1 MAYSNHLALISVRL
15 YILVYFHQEFRAVT
29 QRLFTDI
36 LGTGMLVLIYRHTN
50 YKCKQKFW
58 EFLNIS
64 FQPYKWVRLSP
75 RSTTLIY
82 FPLSYFHVWLPYF
95 FFNFWLS
102 KRHFFSLD
110 VESARIFKQKQLILS
125 NIIIAFI
132 LTHSWFQ
139 SYSAQYEMVEMFKI
153 NMDFTFPG
161 NSKLVKYSIW
171 AIHHK

>member
-1 MAYSNHLALISVRL
+1 MALISAWL
-15 YILVYFHQEFRAVT
+15 QILVYFHQEFRAVT

-75 RSTTLIY
+75 KINYIDLFPTELFPCLTTI
-82 FPLSYFHVWLPYF
+82 F
-95 FFNFWLS
+95 FFQFLTF
-102 KRHFFSLD
+102 KKTFFSLD

-139 SYSAQYEMVEMFKI
+139 SYSAQYEMVEKFKI

-161 NSKLVKYSIW
+161 NSKLVKYSIR